1 MCTAAIPY
9 LTPPRPHNPQGRARR
24 VGVEIEF
31 SGVSGLDAAVAV
43 QRAVGGKLREVSPH
57 RTRIE
62 RTAIGEVTIEL
73 DAKFVHPASADDQDT
88 LMSKAKALAGSVV
101 QAVVPLEL
109 ITQPLEVTQLP
120 QVDRVVRSL
129 RLAGAEGTEAS
140 PVYAFGLHLNP
151 QVASYEPQYLVAIL
165 RAFTRKN
172 RELREQIEPD
182 GLRKVLG
189 WAEPFA
195 PDYIGLLDQ
204 PDYAPDQEQL
214 ITDYVQANP
223 GRNYDLD
230 MLPLFAFLDE
240 AVVTRHLGEQSSAP
254 RPTFHY
260 RLPNSLVDQPDWSI
274 AEDWNRW
281 VEVERLAEDLLAQD

>member
-9 LTPPRPHNPQGRARR
+9 LIPPRPYNPDGSARR

-31 SGVSGLDAAVAV
+31 SGLSGLDAAVAV

-57 RTRIE
+57 RMRIE
-62 RTAIGEVTIEL
+62 GTLIGEVTIEL
-73 DAKFVHPASADDQDT
+73 DAKFVHPNSTEEQDT
-88 LMSKAKALAGSVV
+88 LLSKAKALAGSVA
-101 QAVVPLEL
+101 QAVVPHEL
-109 ITQPLEVTQLP
+109 ITKPLEVTQLP
-120 QVDRVVRSL
+120 LVDTVVRSL

-151 QVASYEPQYLVAIL
+151 QVASFEPDYLVAIL

-172 RELREQIEPD
+172 KVLREQIDPD

-189 WAEPFA
+189 WAEPYA
-195 PDYIGLLDQ
+195 SDYIDLLNQ
-204 PDYAPDQEQL
+204 PNYAPDKEQL
-214 ITDYVQANP
+214 ITDYVLANP

-260 RLPNSLVDQPDWSI
+260 RLPNSLVDQPDWSV

-281 VEVERLAEDLLAQD
+281 VEVERLAEDILAQD